1 MKVLAIGDNV
11 MDIYLDSKRIFPG
24 GNAVNFSVMAT
35 RMPGITSGYLGNFG
49 NDNLAELMKN
59 TLKKFNVNIDHCKNL
74 KGESGYSLVKVV
86 NGDRKFLAS
95 NRGGVLNQGIKI
107 SDDKDYINA
116 MDLIHLSVNGKGKE
130 IINYINKPKIV
141 YDYSD
146 FSNEDEITLTIN
158 NVDLACFSVGNIS
171 KDKVVERARQLQSMG
186 NYHTILLFTMGKQG
200 AMVFTGNRCYYQ
212 SAQLTN
218 HIKDTMGA
226 GDSFIT
232 YFSTGLLRENWD
244 ISSIPNILKSASLFS
259 AKQLQIDGSLGVSF
273 KIPDLRLKE
282 LCKER

>member
-1 MKVLAIGDNV
+1 MGNV
-11 MDIYLDSKRIFPG
+11 
-24 GNAVNFSVMAT
+24 
-35 RMPGITSGYLGNFG
+35 
-49 NDNLAELMKN
+49 
-59 TLKKFNVNIDHCKNL
+59 
-74 KGESGYSLVKVV
+74 
-86 NGDRKFLAS
+86 
-95 NRGGVLNQGIKI
+95 
-107 SDDKDYINA
+107 
-116 MDLIHLSVNGKGKE
+116 
-130 IINYINKPKIV
+130 
-141 YDYSD
+141 
-146 FSNEDEITLTIN
+146 
-158 NVDLACFSVGNIS
+158 S
-171 KDKVVERARQLQSMG
+171 KDRVVERARQLQRMG

-259 AKQLQIDGSLGVSF
+259 AKQLKIDGSLGVSF
-273 KIPDLRLKE
+273 KIPDLQLKE

>member
-1 MKVLAIGDNV
+1 MRVLAIGDNV
-11 MDIYLDSKRIFPG
+11 MDIYLDSKRMFPG

-35 RMPGITSGYLGNFG
+35 RIPEITSGYLGNFG
-49 NDNLAELMKN
+49 SDNLAGLMKS
-59 TLKKFNVNIDHCKNL
+59 TLKTFNVNIDHCRNL

-86 NGDRKFLAS
+86 NGDRRFLAS

-116 MDLIHLSVNGKGKE
+116 MDLIHLSVNGNGKE
-130 IINYINKPKIV
+130 IINYISKPKIV

-146 FSNEDEITLTIN
+146 FSNENEITLTID
-158 NVDLACFSVGNIS
+158 NVDLACFSVGNVS
-171 KDKVVERARQLQSMG
+171 KDRVVERARQLQRMG
-186 NYHTILLFTMGKQG
+186 NHHTILLFTMGKQG
-200 AMVFTGNRCYYQ
+200 AMVFARNRCYYQ
-212 SAQLTN
+212 PAQLTN

-259 AKQLQIDGSLGVSF
+259 AKQLKIDGSLGVSF
-273 KIPDLRLKE
+273 NIPGLQLKE

>member
-1 MKVLAIGDNV
+1 MRVLAIGDNV
-11 MDIYLDSKRIFPG
+11 MDVYLDSKRMFPG

-35 RMPGITSGYLGNFG
+35 RIPGITSGYLGNFG
-49 NDNLAELMKN
+49 NDNLAELMKS
-59 TLKKFNVNIDHCKNL
+59 TLKTFNVNIDHCRDL

-107 SDDKDYINA
+107 SGDKDYINA
-116 MDLIHLSVNGKGKE
+116 MDLIHLSVNGNGKE
-130 IINYINKPKIV
+130 IINYISKPKIV

-146 FSNEDEITLTIN
+146 FSNEDEIASTID
-158 NVDLACFSVGNIS
+158 NVDLACFSVGNVS
-171 KDKVVERARQLQSMG
+171 KDRVVERARQLQRMG
-186 NYHTILLFTMGKQG
+186 NDHTILLFTMGEQG
-200 AMVFTGNRCYYQ
+200 AMVFARNRCYYQ
-212 SAQLTN
+212 PAQLTN

-244 ISSIPNILKSASLFS
+244 VSSIPNILKSASLFS
-259 AKQLQIDGSLGVSF
+259 AKQLKIDGSLGVSF
-273 KIPDLRLKE
+273 NIPDLQLKE
-282 LCKER
+282 LCKEM

>member
-1 MKVLAIGDNV
+1 MRVLAIGDNV
-11 MDIYLDSKRIFPG
+11 MDIYLDSKRMFPG

-35 RMPGITSGYLGNFG
+35 RIPEVTSGYLGNFG
-49 NDNLAELMKN
+49 NDNLAELMKS
-59 TLKKFNVNIDHCKNL
+59 TLKTFNVNIDHCKNL

-95 NRGGVLNQGIKI
+95 NRGGGLNQGIKI

-116 MDLIHLSVNGKGKE
+116 MDLIHLSVNGNGKE
-130 IINYINKPKIV
+130 IINYISKPKIV

-146 FSNEDEITLTIN
+146 FSNENEITLTID
-158 NVDLACFSVGNIS
+158 NVDLACFSVGNVS
-171 KDKVVERARQLQSMG
+171 KDRVVELARQLQRMG

-218 HIKDTMGA
+218 HIK
-226 GDSFIT
+226 
-232 YFSTGLLRENWD
+232 
-244 ISSIPNILKSASLFS
+244 
-259 AKQLQIDGSLGVSF
+259 
-273 KIPDLRLKE
+273 
-282 LCKER
+282 C